1 MSEEYKETVS
11 LREHADKTAALLA
24 RIDFNTE
31 IKDVSGNNS
40 IEKVTGNIV
49 LTKNNICQDG
59 YFEKGSISLVKDKF
73 LFSTDRNLS
82 LSFWIKSG
90 TSSDG
95 VIISNKDWGKG
106 SNIGWLLG
114 INKDYLV
121 CNWKGASRSRLDL
134 GAEQNIK
141 IADNRWHHVAVTF
154 DRQGDAV
161 FYKDGEEVYTINI
174 ANSGNID
181 SNYATVIGADA
192 LGKYSLDG
200 CHLDELEIHDKLL
213 SHEEI
218 KQRFYDLKDKLQK
231 SLAVLMNFE
240 DDLKDS
246 SDQGYHGVATGD
258 ISFVRG
264 FDGKAAKLTKSYI
277 TLPQSELFP
286 ALDGDFSV
294 SFWIKSNAQYEG
306 VIFSNKDWSVGG
318 NIGWVIGIS
327 GEKLRWN
334 WKGIYGGRL
343 DVSDILIADFKWHHV
358 AITHNRR
365 GDAIFYIDGQERKRI
380 SIAGSGHTNTH
391 LDFNIGA
398 DGWGKYR
405 LENAL
410 LDRVQ
415 ISNTIISPQ
424 QVQQEYEAYAQQL
437 VPVLKTLHYSFD
449 GTLNESTDKGYHAI
463 AHGKE
468 AYTPNFATSA
478 FLFDGK
484 TFLTVP
490 NAELPND
497 LAGDFSLCFWI
508 NSPTVNQEQTII
520 ANKDWNSG
528 SNPGWQVGIHEN
540 TLSWNWKG
548 SNASRYDLGADHPI
562 HMADGRWHQITVS
575 HDRAG
580 NACFYKDGVL
590 QRQIDIRSSGDTT
603 TALDIAIGADAKG
616 QFRLSNETQIDE
628 LRIIN
633 RVVSAPE
640 VLAFYEEYR
649 DLVVKPLTE
658 KFSGSLALV
667 GAEQTVADSAFTLN
681 LHLRTENM
689 VNVIDEFTS
698 ELHYDPSSFEFIEAI
713 GRDISVQV
721 ADGGILK
728 ISGYGG
734 RTFNDND
741 PLDWQKTKMGEL
753 RFNTTAVL
761 GNGAFS
767 LLNSQFYENGRLY
780 QIDSLN
786 AETHHVTINPALSLD
801 RNQDGVIT
809 LADVIGA
816 PAEQQTRI
824 AEQLIFMPYKRVL
837 FIGMDGAGAS
847 VSPQA
852 PYWPSV
858 DAKKEI
864 VGDRLRIPCLR
875 GVIEHG
881 AVTYTAQSVMPS
893 DSAPNWGAILT
904 GVDTS
909 KHGVTNGVAAES
921 YYLENSPYPTL
932 FKRLRQA
939 MPNRKLAAYVSW
951 EAIANSL
958 IEPSLGVE
966 CVKGDDKAIVNK
978 ATAYIAAGKLKDTA
992 FMMVHLSEIDLAGHV
1007 NGYYG
1012 PAYYQALAIAD
1023 KQIETLLSELDRQG
1037 LREDTL
1043 VIVSPDH
1050 GGGTEQVDGTQTQN
1064 FSHGQNSA
1072 MARTIFIAAN
1082 GRTVARETRGE
1093 KIVSGGSTKD
1103 IAGMVLHALN
1113 IPYVSNETGLQSM
1126 FAAQENLS
1134 DADLPEWVMAKV
1146 VNTPSNSVAS
1156 YQLALKNSEYDLCAG
1171 DLTIELEN
1179 TLVERVTP
1187 HLAGITLLR
1196 QELTAERLRLVF
1208 ISDQP
1213 LPAGQA
1219 LFTFTTRRH
1228 SAQHGL
1234 HIKDAMVATQQGREI
1249 LPKLT
1254 EQQQTQDD
1262 PFGITLN
1269 EEMMTLEVGKG
1280 FTLIANIKAVNAGDL
1295 NWGNTHKE
1303 VAGLQVNETSCV
1315 VTAFHPGLTQITV
1328 TSADGAY
1335 SAVCEVTVVA
1345 AFTLDNQG
1353 VTDKSR
1359 YLMGAATPGSTLEI
1373 TTDSGVSLSGL
1384 VADDGRF
1391 KLELPP
1397 LLEHSQLYIQE
1408 RYPHGIK
1415 GVTHQ
1420 FEVRPSYNLLW
1431 DIAAKASASS
1441 IWFNQAQYT
1450 ADKAIDGDS
1459 GSRWASHNLPLPAW
1473 LTVDFGNEINVDLVQ
1488 IKEYESRVS
1497 AFTLEILQNGQ
1508 WLPVYQGTT
1517 LGPQAKLYFPR
1528 VKASQIRLNITAA
1541 SDLPSIYELQ
1551 VFDTEKPPVR
1561 EISDSAL
1568 IDLEARK
1575 SFNFFWEMANSDPAS
1590 PGYGLVSDSKTSE
1603 ICNVAQVGFALSAIP
1618 IGIDN
1623 GWISREEGVSRTV
1636 GTLNMLLNHAEQHK
1650 GFFYHFLN
1658 KSTGKRAWTSEL
1670 STIDTTLA
1678 LNGVIVAGE
1687 YFGGEIKQMADQ
1699 IYHKVEWP
1707 WFRDAKTNQFYMA
1720 WFPENGGGFH
1730 DIKWSGPVEQASMY
1744 VLAAGSPTYPV
1755 SGDMFYSIGRD
1766 KRSYRGSKP
1775 VFDTWFGSSFTNQF
1789 SNAWVDFRGK
1799 VDKLGDDW
1807 FNDGVL
1813 SSQISRQYSIDE
1825 QDNFKTFGPDS
1836 WGLSAGQGP
1845 DGSYHGNYGAPP
1857 ATAAN
1862 TDGTMVI
1869 SGAVGAMVFTPKES
1883 LAAMQNYYRNHP
1895 YTWGKYGFNSGYNLD
1910 VTPHWYASSVNG
1922 LEKGISVIMLE
1933 NYRSGLIWQLYMQ
1946 NESITRGVEAI
1957 GLTRRSRG
1965 PEE

>member
-1 MSEEYKETVS
+1 MKNKYKEINVEVHDSDSAGT
-11 LREHADKTAALLA
+11 LLA

-31 IKDVSGNNS
+31 VKDVSGNNS
-40 IEKVTGNIV
+40 IEKITGDII
-49 LTKNNICQDG
+49 LTPNNIDHDG
-59 YFEKGSISLVKDKF
+59 YFEKNTLSLLKENF
-73 LFSTDRNLS
+73 IFSTDRNLS

-90 TSSDG
+90 TSNNG
-95 VIISNKDWGKG
+95 VIISNKDWSNG

-114 INKDYLV
+114 INNDYLV
-121 CNWKGASRSRLDL
+121 CNWKGESSSRLDL
-134 GAEQNIK
+134 GFEQNIK
-141 IADNRWHHVAVTF
+141 IADNRWHHVAATF

-181 SNYATVIGADA
+181 SGYATVIGADA
-192 LGKYSLDG
+192 LGKYPLNG
-200 CHLDELEIHDKLL
+200 CHLDEFEIYDKLL
-213 SHEEI
+213 SREEI

-231 SLAVLMNFE
+231 PLAVLMNFE
-240 DDLKDS
+240 GDLKDS
-246 SDQGYHGVATGD
+246 SAQGYHGVATGD
-258 ISFVRG
+258 INFVRG
-264 FDGKAAKLTKSYI
+264 FDGKAVKLAKSYI

-294 SFWIKSNAQYEG
+294 SFWIKTNAQSEG
-306 VIFSNKDWSVGG
+306 VIFSNKDWSAGG

-343 DVSDILIADFKWHHV
+343 DFSDIPIADFKWHHV

-365 GDAIFYIDGQERKRI
+365 GDAIFYIDGQEQKRI

-398 DGWGKYR
+398 DGLGKYG

-415 ISNTIISPQ
+415 ISNSIISPQ
-424 QVQQEYEAYAQQL
+424 QVQQEYEAYRQQL

-449 GTLNESTDKGYHAI
+449 GTLSESTDKSYHAI
-463 AHGKE
+463 THAEE
-468 AYTPNFATSA
+468 AYVPSFANSA
-478 FLFDGK
+478 FLFDGE
-484 TFLTVP
+484 TFITIP
-490 NAELPND
+490 NAELQND

-508 NSPTVNQEQTII
+508 NSPTLNKEQTII
-520 ANKDWNSG
+520 ANKDWKIGN
-528 SNPGWQVGIHEN
+528 NPGWQVGIHEN

-548 SNASRYDLGADHPI
+548 SNAGRYDLAAERPI

-590 QRQIDIRSSGDTT
+590 QQQVDIRSTGDTT
-603 TALDIAIGADAKG
+603 TALDVTIGADAKG
-616 QFRLSNETQIDE
+616 QYCLSNETQLDE
-628 LRIIN
+628 LWIIN
-633 RVVSAPE
+633 RVVSAQE
-640 VLAFYEEYR
+640 ALAFYEEYR

-658 KFSGSLALV
+658 KFNGSLALV
-667 GAEQTVADSAFTLN
+667 GAEQTVAESAFTLN

-721 ADGGILK
+721 TDGGILK

-734 RTFNDND
+734 RTFNNND

-753 RFNTTAVL
+753 RFKTTGVL
-761 GNGAFS
+761 GHGVFS

-786 AETHHVTINPALSLD
+786 AETHHVTINTALSLD

-809 LADVIGA
+809 LSDIMGA
-816 PAEQQTRI
+816 PADQQTRI
-824 AEQLIFMPYKRVL
+824 AEQIAFMPYKRVL

-858 DAKKEI
+858 KAKKET
-864 VGDRLRIPCLR
+864 VGDRLHIPCLR
-875 GVIEHG
+875 RMIEQG
-881 AVTYTAQSVMPS
+881 AVSYTAQSVMPS

-904 GVDTS
+904 GVDTN
-909 KHGVTNGVAAES
+909 KHGITNGVAAES
-921 YYLENSPYPTL
+921 YYSENSPYPTL

-951 EAIANSL
+951 DAIANSL

-966 CVKGDDKAIVNK
+966 CVKDYDEAIVSK
-978 ATAYIAAGKLKDTA
+978 AVAYIASGRLKNTA

-1007 NGYYG
+1007 SGYYG
-1012 PAYYQALAIAD
+1012 PAYYQALAVAD
-1023 KQIETLLSELDRQG
+1023 KRIETLLSELDRQG

-1043 VIVSPDH
+1043 IIVSPDH

-1064 FSHGQNSA
+1064 LGHGQNSA

-1082 GRTVARETRGE
+1082 GRTVGRGAVGE

-1103 IAGMVLHALN
+1103 IVGMVLHALN
-1113 IPYVSNETGLQSM
+1113 IPDTSNEAGLRNM
-1126 FAAQENLS
+1126 FVAQDGLS
-1134 DADLPEWVMAKV
+1134 DAGLPEWVMTKV
-1146 VNTPSNSVAS
+1146 VNTPSNSVGS
-1156 YQLALKNSEYDLCAG
+1156 YQLALEHRGNDLYAG
-1171 DLTIELEN
+1171 DMTIALDN
-1179 TLVERVTP
+1179 ALVEQVTP
-1187 HLAGITLLR
+1187 ELASITLLR

-1208 ISDQP
+1208 IADQP
-1213 LPAGQA
+1213 LPAGQI
-1219 LFTFTTRRH
+1219 LFTLTTRRH
-1228 SAQHGL
+1228 SPQQGL
-1234 HIKDAMVATQQGREI
+1234 HIRDAMLATQQGREI
-1249 LPKLT
+1249 LPKLA
-1254 EQQQTQDD
+1254 EQTLTQDD
-1262 PFGITLN
+1262 PAGLTLN
-1269 EEMMTLEVGKG
+1269 QERVTLEVGKG
-1280 FTLIANIKAVNAGDL
+1280 FTLIANIKAVNAGAL
-1295 NWGNTHKE
+1295 NWANTDAE
-1303 VAGLQVNETSCV
+1303 VASLQVNEASCFIK
-1315 VTAFHPGLTQITV
+1315 ALHPGLTKITV

-1335 SAVCEVTVVA
+1335 SVYCEVTVVA

-1353 VTDKSR
+1353 ITDKSR
-1359 YLMGAATPGSTLEI
+1359 WLKGAATPGSTLEI

-1384 VADDGRF
+1384 VAEDGRF
-1391 KLELPP
+1391 QLELPP

-1415 GVTHQ
+1415 GVKHQ

-1441 IWFNQAQYT
+1441 VWFKQAQYT
-1450 ADKAIDGDS
+1450 ADKAIDGDG

-1473 LTVDFGNEINVDLVQ
+1473 LTVDFGDEINVDLVQ

-1497 AFTLEILQNGQ
+1497 AFTFEVLQNGQ

-1517 LGPQAKLYFPR
+1517 LGPDAKLYFPR
-1528 VKASQIRLNITAA
+1528 IKASQIRLNITAA

-1551 VFDTEKPPVR
+1551 VFDTENPPVR

-1568 IDLEARK
+1568 IELEARK

-1590 PGYGLVSDSKTSE
+1590 PGYGLVSDSKQSPV
-1603 ICNVAQVGFALSAIP
+1603 CNVAQVGFALSAIP

-1623 GWISREEGVSRTV
+1623 GWITREEGAARTL

-1650 GFFYHFLN
+1650 GFFYHFLD
-1658 KSTGKRAWTSEL
+1658 KLTGKRTWTSEL

-1687 YFGGEIKQMADQ
+1687 YFGGEVKQMADQ

-1707 WFRDAKTNQFYMA
+1707 WFRDAKTNQFYLA
-1720 WFPENGGGFH
+1720 WYPEKGGAFKTKYH
-1730 DIKWSGPVEQASMY
+1730 WSGPAEQASMY
-1744 VLAAGSPTYPV
+1744 VLAAASPTHPV
-1755 SGDMFYSIGRD
+1755 SGDMFYSISRD
-1766 KRSYRGSKP
+1766 KHSYRGSKP
-1775 VFDTWFGSSFTNQF
+1775 VLDTWFGSSFTNQF
-1789 SNAWVDFRGK
+1789 SNAWIDFRGK

-1807 FNDGVL
+1807 FDDGVL
-1813 SSQISRQYSIDE
+1813 NSQISRQYSIDE

-1836 WGLSAGQGP
+1836 WGLSAANGP
-1845 DGSYHGNYGAPP
+1845 DGNYHGNYGAPP

-1862 TDGTMVI
+1862 TDGTMVL
-1869 SGAVGAMVFTPKES
+1869 SGAVGAVVFTPKES

-1895 YTWGKYGFNSGYNLD
+1895 YTWGKYGFNGSYNLD
-1910 VTPHWYASSVNG
+1910 VTPYWYSSSVNG
-1922 LEKGISVIMLE
+1922 LEKGISIVMLE
-1933 NYRSGLIWQLYMQ
+1933 NYRTGIIWRLYMQ
-1946 NESITRGVEAI
+1946 NEAIKQGVAAI
-1957 GLTRRSRG
+1957 GLKVR
-1965 PEE
+1965 EE